1 MKFNSTILL
10 LSLLLALAVIITGCP
25 SPGPTTFESPTPV
38 LPVEDITKPGSI
50 NGTINVLELSVL
62 DTPAGATITLFPE
75 IDGVP
80 AATASQTTTSIIRGG
95 YQFAA
100 VPKGVYTIHAE
111 LPSLNTAGATLVG
124 DIHGVVVRGNIPT
137 LLANIIIGVTADVV
151 TLTGIVTGPVTTPS
165 GTITGPIADA
175 RVSLMVVAY
184 SVAHILQPSNID
196 PIQTSIHATTD
207 ASGRYTITVPKNAV
221 KYVLNAAATV
231 GNSPLTDIL
240 LPDALNTVD
249 IILTAAGAITFPQID
264 TIDYVSTT
272 FEAPTTRARQDAYY
286 SRMALTANAATS
298 RLGRAATRSATRAT
312 TRVAPTSLVENDLFN
327 WYDSHWIGTDG
338 LIHPILSPGIQG
350 FNVYR
355 NTSATQAPLW
365 IGANTNRYD
374 WGFVDND
381 PALQPLTQYQYYVAA
396 YAENNQLG
404 KLSPPVIMSAL
415 PPIEVI
421 TADGA
426 TMSRDGGKLSWKPVP
441 GAKSYVVQ
449 IYLSR
454 PTYGYLNPVQEDRS
468 DSVPSTITIPV
479 GATVIEV
486 PLRIASFS
494 DRYTLPADFWWSVSA
509 GDQKNFDNS
518 YAASYA
524 QYRKITVTE

>member
-1 MKFNSTILL
+1 MKINSIVLL
-10 LSLLLALAVIITGCP
+10 LPVLLALAVIITGCP
-25 SPGPTTFESPTPV
+25 SPGPTTFNGPDPV
-38 LPVEDITKPGSI
+38 LPVEDITRPGSI
-50 NGTINVLELSVL
+50 NGTIDVLEQQVL

-75 IDGVP
+75 TDGVP
-80 AATASQTTTSIIRGG
+80 AATATQTTTSLIRGG

-111 LPSLNTAGATLVG
+111 LPSRYTSGATLIG

-151 TLTGIVTGPVTTPS
+151 TLTGTVTGPVTTPA
-165 GTITGPIADA
+165 GITTGAIADA
-175 RVSLMVVAY
+175 QVSLMVVAY

-196 PIQTSIHATTD
+196 PIQVSLHATTD
-207 ASGRYTITVPKNAV
+207 ASGKYIITVPKNAV
-221 KYVLNAAATV
+221 KYVLNAGATV

-249 IILTAAGAITFPQID
+249 ITLTAAGAITFPQID
-264 TIDYVSTT
+264 TVDYVSTT

-286 SRMALTANAATS
+286 ARLALTVNTATS
-298 RLGRAATRSATRAT
+298 RQGRAATRSTTRAT
-312 TRVAPTSLVENDLFN
+312 TRVPPASLVENDLFN
-327 WYDSHWIGTDG
+327 WYDSHWVGTDG
-338 LIHPILSPGIQG
+338 LIHPVLSAGIQG

-381 PALQPLTQYQYYVAA
+381 PVLQPLTQYQYYVAA

-415 PPIEVI
+415 PPVEVI

-426 TMSRDGGKLSWKPVP
+426 TLSRVDGVLSWKPVP
-441 GAKSYVVQ
+441 GAKSYVLQ
-449 IYLSR
+449 IYPER
-454 PTYGYLNPVQEDRS
+454 PTYGYMNPVQENRS
-468 DSVPSTITIPV
+468 DSVPSTITIPA
-479 GATVIEV
+479 GATEISV
-486 PLRIASFS
+486 PLRITTA
-494 DRYTLPADFWWSVSA
+494 YTFPVDFWWSVSA
-509 GDQKNFDNS
+509 GDQKNFDAS
-518 YAASYA
+518 YAASYG